1 MSRSILVASLSG
13 ASTEGERRVVAF
25 NIDYVAVSRQNS
37 PATSEN
43 GQGPSSLQSVPVGL
57 PRPVRPQ
64 QLDQA
69 RWSILD
75 TEWRRA
81 KAVWGPK
88 VH

>member
-1 MSRSILVASLSG
+1 MVG
-13 ASTEGERRVVAF
+13 F
-25 NIDYVAVSRQNS
+25 NIDNGSVSGLDAPVISQ
-37 PATSEN
+37 SE
-43 GQGPSSLQSVPVGL
+43 QGRKSLQAAPAGIAY
-57 PRPVRPQ
+57 PVRPQ

-75 TEWRRA
+75 TEWRHA

>member
-1 MSRSILVASLSG
+1 MVGFNTDNVSESRP
-13 ASTEGERRVVAF
+13 E
-25 NIDYVAVSRQNS
+25 S
-37 PATSEN
+37 PATSQN
-43 GQGPSSLQSVPVGL
+43 GQGHTPLQSSPVGIIC
-57 PRPVRPQ
+57 PVRPQ

-75 TEWRRA
+75 TEWRHA

>member
-1 MSRSILVASLSG
+1 MVG
-13 ASTEGERRVVAF
+13 F
-25 NIDYVAVSRQNS
+25 NIDNVDVSRLDS
-37 PATSEN
+37 PATSQKEQ
-43 GQGPSSLQSVPVGL
+43 GQPSLQSAPVGIAC
-57 PRPVRPQ
+57 PVRPQ

-75 TEWRRA
+75 TEWRHA

>member
-1 MSRSILVASLSG
+1 
-13 ASTEGERRVVAF
+13 VVGF
-25 NIDYVAVSRQNS
+25 NIDNVGVSRLDS
-37 PATSEN
+37 PATSQNEQ
-43 GQGPSSLQSVPVGL
+43 GQPSLQSAPVGIVC
-57 PRPVRPQ
+57 PVRPQ

-75 TEWRRA
+75 TEWRHA